1 MKSDIFPNN
10 GEVLIY
16 QTDDGQTKVEV
27 VFDDETVWL
36 TQDQMAQLFQ
46 KAKSTIN
53 EHLRNIFAEG
63 ELNEG
68 DVMTKFGISEF
79 SRQRPTQHYNLD
91 AILAVGYRVK
101 SHRGIQFRKWASGIL
116 KEYMRKGFAMND
128 DLLKNAG
135 GGWYFKELLNRIRD
149 IRSSEKVFYRQVL
162 DLFATSIDYD
172 AKSEVAIEF
181 FKVMQN
187 KLHFAT
193 HGHTAA
199 ELIMNRANAELP
211 FMGLRAFSGNRP
223 QKTEVVVAKNYLT
236 EDEVKTLN
244 LMVSAYLDIAE
255 MKADER
261 TPMYMKD
268 WVKELEDFIIY
279 RKKPVLENAG
289 KTSHEDAVDFA
300 ISEYNKY
307 KTKTVDE
314 LTQVE
319 KDFLDTVH
327 RTYKLLEN
335 KPIPPIN
342 RSMPKQVN

>member
-1 MKSDIFPNN
+1 MNKENSPDN
-10 GEVLIY
+10 GNILIY
-16 QTDDGQTKVEV
+16 QTEDGQTRVEV
-27 VFDDETVWL
+27 VFDNETVWL
-36 TQDQMAQLFQ
+36 TQEQMAQLFQ

-53 EHLRNIFAEG
+53 EHLKNIFAEG
-63 ELNEG
+63 ELNESE
-68 DVMTKFGISEF
+68 VMTKFGNSEF

-162 DLFATSIDYD
+162 DLFATSVDYD

-187 KLHFAT
+187 QLHFAT

-199 ELIMNRANAELP
+199 ELIVDRANAELP
-211 FMGLRAFSGNRP
+211 FMGLQAFSGNRP
-223 QKTEVVVAKNYLT
+223 QKAEVAVAKNYLT
-236 EDEVKTLN
+236 EDEVKNLN

-255 MKADER
+255 MKANEH

-279 RKKPVLENAG
+279 RKKPVLSNAG
-289 KTSHEDAVDFA
+289 KVSHREAVDFA
-300 ISEYNKY
+300 VSEYDKY
-307 KTKTVDE
+307 KAKTTDE

-319 KDFLDTVH
+319 RDFLDAVH
-327 RTYKLLEN
+327 RTYKLLEH
-335 KPIPPIN
+335 K
-342 RSMPKQVN
+342 SA

>member
-1 MKSDIFPNN
+1 MKSDIISSN
-10 GEVLIY
+10 GEILIY
-16 QTDDGQTKVEV
+16 QTEDGQSRVEV
-27 VFDDETVWL
+27 IFSEETVWL
-36 TQDQMAQLFQ
+36 TQNQIAQLFQ
-46 KAKSTIN
+46 KSKSTIN

-63 ELNEG
+63 ELNES

-135 GGWYFKELLNRIRD
+135 GGLYFKELLNRIRD

-162 DLFATSIDYD
+162 DLFATSIDYN
-172 AKSEVAIEF
+172 AKSEIAIEF

-187 KLHFAT
+187 RLHFAT

-199 ELIMNRANAELP
+199 ELIASRANSELP
-211 FMGLRAFSGNRP
+211 FMGLQAFSGNRP
-223 QKTEVVVAKNYLT
+223 QKTEVVIAKNYLT
-236 EDEVKTLN
+236 EEEVKNLN

-255 MKADER
+255 MKANEQ

-268 WVKELEDFIIY
+268 WVKELEDFIVY
-279 RKKPVLENAG
+279 RKKPVLSDAG
-289 KTSHEDAVDFA
+289 KVSHEEAVDFA
-300 ISEYNKY
+300 VSEYSKY
-307 KTKTVDE
+307 KAKMNDE

-319 KDFLDTVH
+319 QDFLDTVH
-327 RTYKLLEN
+327 RTYRLLEH
-335 KPIPPIN
+335 KG
-342 RSMPKQVN
+342 